1 MVMSHPGRPSAHA
14 PLQPVGRAWRL
25 WRSLLHRLRH
35 WLGAA
40 GRPGPAHPAADL
52 PTGEYPLVMVAVPCP
67 EMPEAALQD
76 LHQAVGR
83 SLGLRPGVRLDV
95 VTVVAPAAC
104 NSEEPAHRAAQRL
117 RLQRVR
123 LQQWVRPLDLHG
135 HGVSYH
141 VLEAADVAQALV
153 RHAETHSVGLMI
165 LDASVHGPQHQ
176 HLVATVPMRVARD
189 APCSVLLVKPPL
201 AAGPAHT
208 HDNGPHE
215 HPTVRRPHPPL

>member
-1 MVMSHPGRPSAHA
+1 MVMPRPD
-14 PLQPVGRAWRL
+14 
-25 WRSLLHRLRH
+25 
-35 WLGAA
+35 GAA
-40 GRPGPAHPAADL
+40 TGAPQHATGGPWLAQLRRWLRVAGSPDPAPDT
-52 PTGEYPLVMVAVPCP
+52 PTGEYPLVMVAVPYP

-76 LHQAVGR
+76 LQQAVGR

-95 VTVVAPAAC
+95 VTVVTPSAGNP
-104 NSEEPAHRAAQRL
+104 EEPAHRAAQRL
-117 RLQRVR
+117 R

-141 VLEAADVAQALV
+141 VLEATDVAQALV

-165 LDASVHGPQHQ
+165 LDAAVHGPQHQ

-201 AAGPAHT
+201 AASEPHT
-208 HDNGPHE
+208 HDN
-215 HPTVRRPHPPL
+215 VVA